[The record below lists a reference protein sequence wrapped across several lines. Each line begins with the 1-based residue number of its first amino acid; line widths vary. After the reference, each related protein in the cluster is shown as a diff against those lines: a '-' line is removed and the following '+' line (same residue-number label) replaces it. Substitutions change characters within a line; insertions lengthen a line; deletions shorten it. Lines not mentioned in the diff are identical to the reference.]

1 MVTDSLDSTSA
12 RNLQRQQYLHIN
24 AGVMGHEFQNITNGN
39 NKAEKEITAEES
51 MSQTDT
57 QAT

>member
-39 NKAEKEITAEES
+39 NKAEKEIPAEES

-57 QAT
+57 